1 MKDIKDFI
9 NISNLYTE
17 VDFEKNKKVEEG
29 FIDWVKDKLGIDDES
44 AAEDLDNLLQ
54 DLPTKTKKDLDK
66 AADKS
71 TSTGQ
76 DNNPNTDG
84 GQKTTP
90 VVTTQDQANSIFQ
103 NPNATD
109 AERKAAQDFYNA
121 NKDDTSTVG
130 DDPSGAGDDGV
141 AQGQDNNP
149 NTDGGQ
155 DRDSRQ
161 GQDNNPNTDGGQAAT
176 STGQDNNPNTG
187 GTDSPEQPETPAVD
201 TGAPEPTS
209 SPETDPN
216 VNTTAPEKPVTPGGE
231 QEPGPEIDTAD
242 PSKQGIDGPSNA
254 AAMAAGQAGAA
265 SATAP
270 SNGSLLGRKLDTTTP
285 NLMKAYND
293 GGKKAMP
300 AIKNMQTALSRLGF
314 DPNGI
319 DGKYGNGTYSAVQ
332 AFQKANG
339 LSVDGQ
345 AGPNTMAAIKK
356 ALDDNFE
363 KNKVTPDAQ
372 TALPADQDQSP
383 EDGAE
388 PEQTPK
394 SAQASNDAQAAQ
406 DKADAD
412 AKDDPMTAANQQ
424 KDIDTAQPNADLD
437 RYIELLN
444 KLEGGQVNAGTPNA
458 TQGQVFASYDF
469 RDLMTLV
476 ESKLLNEKLTPAEME
491 ELKALHNKVQ
501 GHVGIDAELD
511 TKITAA
517 LNRYLKLVKEPADK
531 ADAQTKA
538 SDRQLIAKGQAAKAD
553 AQNKA
558 SDAQLIA
565 KAQSAEPKVSKES
578 YIQMAPNRNAS
589 LANFNVS
596 KMKAKYPKPYVDMPQ
611 ADGTV
616 HRGYGP
622 LANLENFVKNNPKL
636 KAKIVGKPVQ
646 QAGTP
651 NAERDAAERGVQT
664 ASKDNNMK
672 KAIKEA
678 SMNISIN
685 GDSAAEVAELAG
697 ILKNAGM
704 HDAKPVSDIMPH
716 ADNSHDDMMSKMAI
730 VNEPEMDAPCGMDE
744 EGVEEDW
751 DNSPDE
757 SYADTQTMTKD
768 LSGGLNRQKKSYPK
782 VADGDNP
789 MAVETSIR
797 EQLWAA
803 LNEKMTAE
811 GRGRGKT
818 LKASRGEKLNASRG
832 NKLMAS
838 RGKDKKTT
846 EGSRGKKSRGKK
858 SRG

>member
-1 MKDIKDFI
+1 MSNDEIKKFI
-9 NISNLYTE
+9 DHSKLYTE
-17 VDFEKNKKVEEG
+17 VDFEQNKKVEEG
-29 FIDWVKDKLGIDDES
+29 VLDFIKGLFKSDDE
-44 AAEDLDNLLQ
+44 AEEVI
-54 DLPTKTKKDLDK
+54 KKADPEVVKQLDK
-66 AADKS
+66 AV
-71 TSTGQ
+71 
-76 DNNPNTDG
+76 DNNDLDAFG
-84 GQKTTP
+84 GTGAP
-90 VVTTQDQANSIFQ
+90 VVTTQDQANSILQ

-109 AERKAAQDFYNA
+109 AERQAAQEFYGKEKTSSDNTGKVAKPGSMGGTTTSANDGPQVDTGAGANA
-121 NKDDTSTVG
+121 QANISQNDTSSDSIVG

-141 AQGQDNNP
+141 DPDATDPRGDQTNPPANQQGVDGPADSAAQDNNP
-149 NTDGGQ
+149 N
-155 DRDSRQ
+155 
-161 GQDNNPNTDGGQAAT
+161 A
-176 STGQDNNPNTG
+176 
-187 GTDSPEQPETPAVD
+187 EV
-201 TGAPEPTS
+201 
-209 SPETDPN
+209 
-216 VNTTAPEKPVTPGGE
+216 
-231 QEPGPEIDTAD
+231 D
-242 PSKQGIDGPSNA
+242 PSKQGIDGPADA

-265 SATAP
+265 AATAP

-300 AIKNMQTALSRLGF
+300 AIKNMQTALSRLGH

-319 DGKYGNGTYSAVQ
+319 DGKYGKGTYAAVQ

-339 LSVDGQ
+339 LTVDGQ
-345 AGPNTMAAIKK
+345 AGPGTMAAIKK

-363 KNKVTPDAQ
+363 KNKAT
-372 TALPADQDQSP
+372 PADQDQSP
-383 EDGAE
+383 QDGAE
-388 PEQTPK
+388 PEQK
-394 SAQASNDAQAAQ
+394 SAAQKAADEFAGGDVQGGEFAGTGNTTDDAM
-406 DKADAD
+406 
-412 AKDDPMTAANQQ
+412 DPKNQQ
-424 KDIDTAQPNADLD
+424 KDINTAQPNADLG
-437 RYIELLN
+437 RYVELLN
-444 KLEGGQVNAGTPNA
+444 KLEGGQVNA
-458 TQGQVFASYDF
+458 SYDF
-469 RDLMTLV
+469 RDLIALV

-531 ADAQTKA
+531 ADAQNKA
-538 SDRQLIAKGQAAKAD
+538 SDAQLIAKGKAAKAD

-558 SDAQLIA
+558 SDSQLIA
-565 KAQSAEPKVSKES
+565 KAQSAEPKVSKEL
-578 YIQMAPNRNAS
+578 YVQMAPNRNAS
-589 LANFNVS
+589 LGNFNVS
-596 KMKAKYPKPYVDMPQ
+596 KMKAKYPKPYVDIPNK
-611 ADGTV
+611 DGTIT
-616 HRGYGP
+616 RGYGP
-622 LANLENFVKNNPKL
+622 LKNLEDFVANQGKKF
-636 KAKIVGKPVQ
+636 KAKIIGKPAQ
-646 QAGTP
+646 QAGVP
-651 NAERDAAERGVQT
+651 NAERDGAERGVQT

-672 KAIKEA
+672 KAIEEA

-716 ADNSHDDMMSKMAI
+716 AGNSHDDMMSKMAI
-730 VNEPEMDAPCGMDE
+730 VNDPEMDSPCGMDE

-757 SYADTQTMTKD
+757 SYADTQTMTHD
-768 LSGGLNRQKKSYPK
+768 LSGGINRQKKAYAK
-782 VADGDNP
+782 AQDGDNA
-789 MAVETSIR
+789 MAVETSIK

>member
-1 MKDIKDFI
+1 MSNDDIKKYIDL
-9 NISNLYTE
+9 SKLYTE
-17 VDFEKNKKVEEG
+17 VDLEKNQKVEEG
-29 FIDWVKDKLGIDDES
+29 VLDFIKGLFKSDDE
-44 AAEDLDNLLQ
+44 AEKVINDADPKVVKQ
-54 DLPTKTKKDLDK
+54 LDK
-66 AADKS
+66 AVD
-71 TSTGQ
+71 
-76 DNNPNTDG
+76 DNDLDAFG
-84 GQKTTP
+84 GAGEP

-161 GQDNNPNTDGGQAAT
+161 GQDNNPNTDGGQARTT
-176 STGQDNNPNTG
+176 STGQNNNPN
-187 GTDSPEQPETPAVD
+187 SEV
-201 TGAPEPTS
+201 
-209 SPETDPN
+209 
-216 VNTTAPEKPVTPGGE
+216 
-231 QEPGPEIDTAD
+231 D
-242 PSKQGIDGPSNA
+242 PSKQGIDGPADA
-254 AAMAAGQAGAA
+254 AAMAAGQAGAVA
-265 SATAP
+265 ATAP

-363 KNKVTPDAQ
+363 KNKAAQ
-372 TALPADQDQSP
+372 DKRD
-383 EDGAE
+383 

-751 DNSPDE
+751 DNSPEE

-789 MAVETSIR
+789 MAVETSIK

>member
-1 MKDIKDFI
+1 MSNDEIKNFI
-9 NISNLYTE
+9 DHSKLYAE
-17 VDFEKNKKVEEG
+17 VDFEHNQKVEEG
-29 FIDWVKDKLGIDDES
+29 VFDFIKGLFKSDDE
-44 AAEDLDNLLQ
+44 AEEVIKKAD
-54 DLPTKTKKDLDK
+54 PTVVKKLDK
-66 AADKS
+66 AVD
-71 TSTGQ
+71 
-76 DNNPNTDG
+76 DNNLDAFG
-84 GQKTTP
+84 GAGTT
-90 VVTTQDQANSIFQ
+90 VVTTQDQANSILQ

-109 AERKAAQDFYNA
+109 AERQAAQDFYNA
-121 NKDDTSTVG
+121 NKDGTSTVG

-187 GTDSPEQPETPAVD
+187 GTDSPEQPETPA
-201 TGAPEPTS
+201 GQGGQPNLKGPAPTS
-209 SPETDPN
+209 DAP
-216 VNTTAPEKPVTPGGE
+216 VNKTAPEQPATPGGE
-231 QEPGPEIDTAD
+231 QEPTANDLGANDTGAGPATDNGVLAT
-242 PSKQGIDGPSNA
+242 GG
-254 AAMAAGQAGAA
+254 AAGTPTSRLDTKGETPAA
-265 SATAP
+265 DDNATQ
-270 SNGSLLGRKLDTTTP
+270 SNGSLLGRKLDTTTA

-300 AIKNMQTALSRLGF
+300 AIKNLQTALSRLGH

-345 AGPNTMAAIKK
+345 AGPGTMAAIKK

-363 KNKVTPDAQ
+363 KNKAKPDAQ
-372 TALPADQDQSP
+372 ENPAGSGQD
-383 EDGAE
+383 
-388 PEQTPK
+388 
-394 SAQASNDAQAAQ
+394 N
-406 DKADAD
+406 
-412 AKDDPMTAANQQ
+412 N
-424 KDIDTAQPNADLD
+424 PNAPTDQ
-437 RYIELLN
+437 
-444 KLEGGQVNAGTPNA
+444 EGGVAQ
-458 TQGQVFASYDF
+458 
-469 RDLMTLV
+469 
-476 ESKLLNEKLTPAEME
+476 
-491 ELKALHNKVQ
+491 
-501 GHVGIDAELD
+501 GIDQ
-511 TKITAA
+511 
-517 LNRYLKLVKEPADK
+517 

-538 SDRQLIAKGQAAKAD
+538 SDAQLIAKGQAAKAD

-565 KAQSAEPKVSKES
+565 KAQSAEPKVSKEL
-578 YIQMAPNRNAS
+578 YVQMAPNRNAS
-589 LANFNVS
+589 LGNFNVS
-596 KMKAKYPKPYVDMPQ
+596 QMKAKYPKPYLEIPNK
-611 ADGTV
+611 DGTV
-616 HRGYGP
+616 TRGYGP
-622 LANLENFVKNNPKL
+622 LKNLEDFVANKGKKF
-636 KAKIVGKPVQ
+636 KAKIIGKPVQ

-651 NAERDAAERGVQT
+651 NAERDATERGVQT

-704 HDAKPVSDIMPH
+704 HDAKPASDIMPH

-768 LSGGLNRQKKSYPK
+768 LSGGINRQKKSYP
-782 VADGDNP
+782 ATQDGDNP
-789 MAVETSIR
+789 MAVETSIK

-803 LNEKMTAE
+803 LNEKMTE
-811 GRGRGKT
+811 GDKKRGKMKT
-818 LKASRGEKLNASRG
+818 LKASRGNE
-832 NKLMAS
+832 
-838 RGKDKKTT
+838 DIQTT
-846 EGSRGKKSRGKK
+846 EGSKGKESRGKK
-858 SRG
+858 KKESRG

>member
-1 MKDIKDFI
+1 MSNDDIKKYIDL
-9 NISNLYTE
+9 SKLYTE
-17 VDFEKNKKVEEG
+17 VNLEKNQKVEEG
-29 FIDWVKDKLGIDDES
+29 FIDWVKDKLGIDDKS

-103 NPNATD
+103 DPDAT
-109 AERKAAQDFYNA
+109 AAQRKAAQDFYNA
-121 NKDDTSTVG
+121 NKDDG
-130 DDPSGAGDDGV
+130 GV

-155 DRDSRQ
+155 ARTTST
-161 GQDNNPNTDGGQAAT
+161 GQNNNPNTDGGQARTT
-176 STGQDNNPNTG
+176 STGQDNNPN
-187 GTDSPEQPETPAVD
+187 SEV
-201 TGAPEPTS
+201 
-209 SPETDPN
+209 
-216 VNTTAPEKPVTPGGE
+216 
-231 QEPGPEIDTAD
+231 D
-242 PSKQGIDGPSNA
+242 PSKQGVDGPSNA

-270 SNGSLLGRKLDTTTP
+270 SNGSLLGRKLDTTTT

-345 AGPNTMAAIKK
+345 AGPGTMAAIKK

-363 KNKVTPDAQ
+363 KNKVTPQDA
-372 TALPADQDQSP
+372 PKDP
-383 EDGAE
+383 E
-388 PEQTPK
+388 K
-394 SAQASNDAQAAQ
+394 SAAQQAADEFAGGDVKGGEFGGIDNRSTAQ
-406 DKADAD
+406 KAADEFAGGDVKGGEFGD
-412 AKDDPMTAANQQ
+412 AKPKVKPNDPMSADNQQ
-424 KDIDTAQPNADLD
+424 KDIDTAQPNADLS

-444 KLEGGQVNAGTPNA
+444 KLEGGQQNAGTPNA
-458 TQGQVFASYDF
+458 TQGRVVASYDF
-469 RDLMTLV
+469 RNLMTLV
-476 ESKLLNEKLTPAEME
+476 ENNLLNEQLTKAEME
-491 ELKALHNKVQ
+491 ELKALHTKVQ
-501 GHVGIDAELD
+501 GHVGIDTELD
-511 TKITAA
+511 DKITAQ
-517 LNRYLKLVKEPADK
+517 LNRYLKLVKEPTKAAAVDQEGGVAQGMDQ
-531 ADAQTKA
+531 ADAATK
-538 SDRQLIAKGQAAKAD
+538 
-553 AQNKA
+553 
-558 SDAQLIA
+558 
-565 KAQSAEPKVSKES
+565 AEPKVSKES

-596 KMKAKYPKPYVDMPQ
+596 QMKKKYPKPYVDMPQ

-622 LANLENFVKNNPKL
+622 LVNLEDFVKNNPKL
-636 KAKIVGKPVQ
+636 KAKIIGKPAQ
-646 QAGTP
+646 QAGVP
-651 NAERDAAERGVQT
+651 DAELDGAQRGVQT

-672 KAIKEA
+672 KAIEEA

-716 ADNSHDDMMSKMAI
+716 AHDGHDDMMSKMAM
-730 VNEPEMDAPCGMDE
+730 VSEPEMDSPCGMDE

-757 SYADTQTMTKD
+757 SYADTQTMTHD
-768 LSGGLNRQKKSYPK
+768 LSGGINRQKKAYKAAQP
-782 VADGDNP
+782 GDNA
-789 MAVETSIR
+789 MAVETSIK

-811 GRGRGKT
+811 GRGRGKKMK
-818 LKASRGEKLNASRG
+818 LKASRGNE
-832 NKLMAS
+832 
-838 RGKDKKTT
+838 DIKTT